1 MVTSKRR
8 ALEEALRRETEKM
21 ARDAV
26 VYGVGVLHGGKH
38 VALKDA
44 LRNVNRTATRALDV
58 AGVPDVFQGAG
69 QEDWDSNDTEEW
81 GF

>member
-1 MVTSKRR
+1 MTSSKKR

-21 ARDAV
+21 ARDAI
-26 VYGVGVLHGGKH
+26 VYGVGVRHGSKH
-38 VALKDA
+38 IALKDA

-69 QEDWDSNDTEEW
+69 QEDWERDFDD
-81 GF
+81 